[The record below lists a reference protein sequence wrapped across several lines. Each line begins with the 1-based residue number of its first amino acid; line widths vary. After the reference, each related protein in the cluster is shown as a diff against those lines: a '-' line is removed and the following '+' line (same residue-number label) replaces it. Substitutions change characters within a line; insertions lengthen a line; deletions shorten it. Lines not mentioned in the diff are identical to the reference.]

1 MRRGFVDRRRRRR
14 AGMSRPAPPHALDTE
29 VESFDGTHITTHFY
43 PARRPRGRRQGADDP
58 DRPRLGRHRRSRRR
72 LPRAVHRRR
81 LQRRHLG
88 RPRASAPPSGIVMI
102 DHPKFE
108 AKDVSALIDFVAEQP
123 EAQLD
128 KPGDPRVGMS
138 GGSYG
143 GGIQFI
149 TAARDKRVDVIA
161 PTIPWHN
168 LLESLYP
175 RQVGQGGLGP
185 GADRSGHPHRDGP
198 AGHLRPRRHP
208 ETGRPVGPLLQ
219 HRRRA
224 ASRPAR
230 SLTPR
235 SPGSTSTGPTSFSR
249 SSTSRS

>member
-1 MRRGFVDRRRRRR
+1 MRWLCSRARLRGL
-14 AGMSRPAPPHALDTE
+14 ALDAQ

-43 PARRPRGRRQGADDP
+43 PAAGLEEGDKAPTILIGHGWAGTGAAADGTPAPFIADGYNVVTWDARGFGT
-58 DRPRLGRHRRSRRR
+58 SE
-72 LPRAVHRRR
+72 
-81 LQRRHLG
+81 
-88 RPRASAPPSGIVMI
+88 GIVMI

-108 AKDVSALIDFVAEQP
+108 AKDVSALIDFIAEQP

-168 LLESLYP
+168 LMEALYP
-175 RQVGQGGLGP
+175 RQAVKAGWDLALIGAGIPTATVPQGYF
-185 GADRSGHPHRDGP
+185 DP
-198 AGHLRPRRHP
+198 AGIPTRAGSPTTSTTP
-208 ETGRPVGPLLQ
+208 SW
-219 HRRRA
+219 A
-224 ASRPAR
+224 ASQPAR
-230 SLTPR
+230 SPTPR
-235 SPGSTSTGPTSFSR
+235 SPGSTSTGPTSF
-249 SSTSRS
+249 